1 MPVEFD
7 RGLPESLTQ
16 GPLIGKLLV
25 DGLGVA
31 VVLINTNLSRP
42 FVYLERDNNRWCCKF
57 IRLILH
63 DAAVYY

>member
-1 MPVEFD
+1 MPVEFH

-42 FVYLERDNNRWCCKF
+42 FVYLERDNNR
-57 IRLILH
+57 
-63 DAAVYY
+63 